1 MARVSKVFLI
11 TSYTVFFTV
20 LGIAALLIV
29 SAILKT
35 IEAQKVSLQIHDYKD
50 IHRFDPLREGGH
62 LLPNINGWMRGET
75 LDRPVR
81 IVTNSKG
88 FRNNREFDYTVPSQ
102 SQRILFLGDSYVDGM
117 RTDQQQTIGHILEQ
131 RLNMDACTDQIDT
144 YEVMISGHNNPA
156 NAWYHYQEFGHRYH
170 PQVVILG
177 ATLGNDLTWHS
188 YRSTFQ
194 PAINDRGKR
203 ILLWQTDGPQA
214 ANPAQGWF
222 PNEAYTT
229 PEKFLLLE
237 RIESRLRGYLHSLFP
252 VWGGYLV
259 PAATY
264 PASNDRRHVDMQ
276 DFSTSLGLFYQPIL
290 PEIEQQFVSFL
301 EVIDGLK
308 EAVSNHGG
316 HLAVVLFPTRLQAST
331 EEWDLF
337 RKFYFL
343 NPLKFDLSYPNRRI
357 MEYCRTHSV
366 QCVDLLPSFQTHYDT
381 NQGPLYRPHG
391 DMHMNDAGQKL
402 VADELFSSVKQLLA
416 SRGVLFRPCTRKS
429 PT

>member
-11 TSYTVFFTV
+11 RIYALFLTV
-20 LGIAALLIV
+20 LGIATLFIV
-29 SAILKT
+29 YAILTTK
-35 IEAQKVSLQIHDYKD
+35 EAQKVFQHLYDYKD
-50 IHRFDPLREGGH
+50 IQRFDPLREGGH
-62 LLPNINGWMRGET
+62 LLPNINGWMKGET

-88 FRNNREFDYTVPSQ
+88 FRNSREFDYIVPSRA
-102 SQRILFLGDSYVDGM
+102 QRILFLGDSFVDGM
-117 RTDQQQTIGHILEQ
+117 RTDQQQTIGYLLEQ
-131 RLNMDACTDQIDT
+131 RLNTDACTDQIDT

-194 PAINDRGKR
+194 PAINSRGKR
-203 ILLWQTDGPQA
+203 ILVWQTDGLQSK
-214 ANPAQGWF
+214 PAQGWF
-222 PNEAYTT
+222 PSEAYIP
-229 PEKFLLLE
+229 PERFLLLE
-237 RIESRLRGYLHSLFP
+237 RIESRLRGYFHSLFP
-252 VWGGYLV
+252 KWGGYLV

-301 EVIDGLK
+301 EVLDGLK
-308 EAVSNHGG
+308 ESVSDHGG
-316 HLAVVLFPTRLQAST
+316 DLAVVLFPTRLQAST

-343 NPLKFDLSYPNRRI
+343 DPLKFALSYPNRRI
-357 MEYCRTHSV
+357 MEYCQTHSL
-366 QCVDLLPSFQTHYDT
+366 QCTDLLPSFQTHYDT

-391 DMHMNDAGQKL
+391 DMHMSEAGQKL
-402 VADELFSSVKQLLA
+402 AADELFASVKQLLA
-416 SRGVLFRPCTRKS
+416 SRGVLFRPCTQRS